1 MPPKVGP
8 GRPRKPN
15 TEGTPEQ
22 VEKRLYQRKYQ
33 SEVRQG
39 IVELERAEADCLKEL
54 EKIRKDRNKLIS
66 MLGSSNEQ
74 AGAILK
80 EIKSSKKM

>member
-8 GRPRKPN
+8 GRPRKSD
-15 TEGTPEQ
+15 TEGDPEL
-22 VEKRLYQRKYQ
+22 VERRLYQRKYQ
-33 SEVRQG
+33 SEIKQG

-54 EKIRKDRNKLIS
+54 EKIRKDRNKLIN
-66 MLGSSNEQ
+66 MLGTANDQ

-80 EIKSSKKM
+80 EIKTSKKM

>member
-1 MPPKVGP
+1 MPR
-8 GRPRKPN
+8 GRPRKSD
-15 TEGTPEQ
+15 TEGDPEL

-33 SEVRQG
+33 SEIKQG

-54 EKIRKDRNKLIS
+54 EKIRKDRNKLIN
-66 MLGSSNEQ
+66 MLGTANDQ

-80 EIKSSKKM
+80 EIKTSKKM